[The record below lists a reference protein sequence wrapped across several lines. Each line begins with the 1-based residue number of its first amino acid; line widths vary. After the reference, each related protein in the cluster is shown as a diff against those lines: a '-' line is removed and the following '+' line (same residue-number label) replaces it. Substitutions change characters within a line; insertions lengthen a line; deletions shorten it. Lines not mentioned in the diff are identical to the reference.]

1 MSLLLA
7 AVGALGGT
15 SAGLRP
21 GDISNSAEARVSAN
35 LAAKLTPGARGLT
48 PAYNVGSAM
57 ASPKNTGSPRSHLKD
72 DARQFWHRVSEGLA
86 MHQLWSQFE
95 KDARSSYRLYSA
107 GLDNLQEEPSRFRR
121 GWQITKALFWAI
133 LEKLTPARRVL
144 VLLALI
150 LLFFPS
156 GGFSYNNRAGHIES
170 FQLDLHVW
178 GGMLLLLVLLLE
190 LADRV
195 VMKRDLE
202 IAKDIQAW
210 LLPGAPL
217 QIPGY
222 QIAYATRPA
231 NTVAGDYYDV
241 ILRPGRTPSD
251 DRILFVVADVAGKS
265 IPAAMLMATFQASLR
280 TLSTSGIALVE
291 LVAGVNH
298 YACSTS
304 MGGVR
309 FTTAFFAELDPA
321 TGDVAY
327 VNAGHNVPILRKHSG
342 AVERLEAGGIP
353 VGIFADSPYHVGTTR
368 LESGDWLVIFTD
380 GVVEAIN
387 QRYEEYDEPK
397 LIQLV
402 DRESG
407 SAPAELLRRLL
418 EELDRFVGNTPQHD
432 DMTCLLLKRR

>member
-1 MSLLLA
+1 
-7 AVGALGGT
+7 
-15 SAGLRP
+15 
-21 GDISNSAEARVSAN
+21 
-35 LAAKLTPGARGLT
+35 
-48 PAYNVGSAM
+48 M
-57 ASPKNTGSPRSHLKD
+57 ASPQQTVPPPPRFKGK
-72 DARQFWHRVSEGLA
+72 ARQFWHRVSEGLA
-86 MHQLWSQFE
+86 VNQLWSEFE

-107 GLDNLQEEPSRFRR
+107 GLDNLQAEPSRFRR
-121 GWQITKALFWAI
+121 GWQITKAIFWAI

-144 VLLALI
+144 VLLALL

-156 GGFSYNNRAGHIES
+156 GGFSFTGR
-170 FQLDLHVW
+170 VW
-178 GGMLLLLVLLLE
+178 GGLLLLLVLLLE

-241 ILRPGRTPSD
+241 ILRPGQKLSE

-280 TLSTSGIALVE
+280 TLSTSGGTLAE
-291 LVAGVNH
+291 LVAGVNR
-298 YACSTS
+298 YACSNS

-309 FTTAFFAELDPA
+309 FTTAFFAELDAA

-327 VNAGHNVPILRKHSG
+327 VNAGHNVPILRRKSG

-353 VGIFADSPYHVGTTR
+353 IGIFAEVPYQVGTTR

-380 GVVEAIN
+380 GVVEAVN
-387 QRYEEYDEPK
+387 TKDEEYGEPE
-397 LIQLV
+397 LIRLV
-402 DRESG
+402 DRESR
-407 SAPAELLRRLL
+407 SAPAELLHSLL
-418 EELDRFVGNTPQHD
+418 ADLDRHVGNTPQHD
-432 DMTCLLLKRR
+432 DITCLLLKKT

>member
-1 MSLLLA
+1 
-7 AVGALGGT
+7 
-15 SAGLRP
+15 
-21 GDISNSAEARVSAN
+21 
-35 LAAKLTPGARGLT
+35 
-48 PAYNVGSAM
+48 M
-57 ASPKNTGSPRSHLKD
+57 AFPERTVPPRSRLKD

-86 MHQLWSQFE
+86 VNQLWSQFE

-107 GLDNLQEEPSRFRR
+107 GLDNLQAEPSRFRR
-121 GWQITKALFWAI
+121 GWQITKAMFWAI

-156 GGFSYNNRAGHIES
+156 GGMSYTNRAGHVEV
-170 FQLDLHVW
+170 FEFDLHVW
-178 GGMLLLLVLLLE
+178 GGLLLLLVLLLE

-195 VMKRDLE
+195 VMKHDLE

-241 ILRPGRTPSD
+241 ILRPGRKLSE
-251 DRILFVVADVAGKS
+251 DRILFAVADVAGKS

-280 TLSTSGIALVE
+280 TLSTSGVALAE
-291 LVAGVNH
+291 LVASVNR
-298 YACSTS
+298 YSCSNS
-304 MGGVR
+304 QGGVR

-321 TGDVAY
+321 TGDVVY
-327 VNAGHNVPILRKHSG
+327 VNAGHNVPILRKKSG

-353 VGIFADSPYHVGTTR
+353 VGIFAESPYQVGTTR
-368 LESGDWLVIFTD
+368 LEGGDWLVIFTD
-380 GVVEAIN
+380 GVVEAVN
-387 QRYEEYDEPK
+387 RKDEEYGEPE
-397 LIQLV
+397 LIRLV
-402 DRESG
+402 DRGSG
-407 SAPAELLRRLL
+407 AAPAELLRSLL
-418 EELDRFVGNTPQHD
+418 AELDRHVGNTPQHD
-432 DMTCLLLKRR
+432 DITCLLLKRT